1 MRSRCWDVLR
11 PRARSHA
18 RSHARCV
25 ASGCSDRV
33 EIKSRDARA
42 TTAAAVERAVGGSS
56 FRPWLAAASLV
67 QGRQSFAPRHGPTV
81 TRRSC
86 APPRRTD
93 SVTRRT
99 CASCVRAR
107 ALPSAPP
114 AVGTPPGR
122 YDEQCSTDDLYED
135 VAQPL
140 VGFVARGGRATIF
153 AYGQTGSGK
162 ARVSLYLVVGASRRA
177 CPRAKARCSLVG
189 RSDVTEK
196 RADGRAPYPKT
207 SEPPSLDGAAPRE
220 VTHRAAPS
228 DAPSD
233 APSSAK
239 GSDAPSF
246 VARRSA
252 RLGARAARRTRW
264 RACSGARRASSSSC
278 CRRRRPA

>member
-1 MRSRCWDVLR
+1 MCRVGLFRSGRDEVERCSSDHR
-11 PRARSHA
+11 RRGRAR
-18 RSHARCV
+18 RRRFVFPPVARCGV
-25 ASGCSDRV
+25 PRPGTSIVC
-33 EIKSRDARA
+33 A
-42 TTAAAVERAVGGSS
+42 TPRTDGDTAFVR
-56 FRPWLAAASLV
+56 
-67 QGRQSFAPRHGPTV
+67 
-81 TRRSC
+81 
-86 APPRRTD
+86 PPRRTD

-196 RADGRAPYPKT
+196 RADGRAPHPKT
-207 SEPPSLDGAAPRE
+207 SEPPSR
-220 VTHRAAPS
+220 
-228 DAPSD
+228 
-233 APSSAK
+233 PSSAK
-239 GSDAPSF
+239 RSDAPC
-246 VARRSA
+246 SA
-252 RLGARAARRTRW
+252 K
-264 RACSGARRASSSSC
+264 
-278 CRRRRPA
+278 